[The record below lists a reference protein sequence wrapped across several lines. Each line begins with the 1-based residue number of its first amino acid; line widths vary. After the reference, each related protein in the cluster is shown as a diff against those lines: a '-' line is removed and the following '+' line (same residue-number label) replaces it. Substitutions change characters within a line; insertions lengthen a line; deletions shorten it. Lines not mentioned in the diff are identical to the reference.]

1 MASLPNQIDP
11 KIQKLLRQFLNLTGF
26 LVVFA
31 LFLLFYILYFTQP
44 ADWVKS
50 WWAEQRRAEAVQAM
64 ASQPLEAPEVVA
76 YWSAPSIEAETDE
89 VLKEQLRYGKELV
102 AYTARFFGPNGSVDA
117 NRTNGLNCQN
127 CHLEAGTK
135 VFGNNYSRVAAT
147 YPKVRARSGQ
157 LEDVYKRVND
167 CFERSL
173 NGKALDPASKEMQ
186 AMVAY
191 IQYVGKDVPKGENPA
206 GSGFKDLAFLNRP
219 IDPVHGKVVYEE
231 KCVSC
236 HQTDG
241 QGLKDNFGNYT
252 YPPLWGP
259 LSYNDGAGLYR
270 MSNFAKY
277 VKWNMPL
284 GASHDDPQ
292 LTDEEAWD
300 VAAWVNTQPRP
311 KKNLSADWPD
321 ISKKPYD
328 HPFGPYA
335 DGFSEEEHK
344 FGPFGP
350 IKAKL
355 ESMANGQP

>member
-1 MASLPNQIDP
+1 MKSPESPIPVAY
-11 KIQKLLRQFLNLTGF
+11 QKLLRQLLALAGF
-26 LVVFA
+26 LT
-31 LFLLFYILYFTQP
+31 LFCLMLLGYIAYFTQP
-44 ADWVKS
+44 QGW
-50 WWAEQRRAEAVQAM
+50 
-64 ASQPLEAPEVVA
+64 
-76 YWSAPSIEAETDE
+76 WSAWLAKSSAEVNTFAPLGLPNEEVEAFWTAPDIMA
-89 VLKEQLRYGKELV
+89 VKDSAQRAQLLYGKELV
-102 AYTARFFGPNGSVDA
+102 AHTAEYFGPEGAIEA
-117 NRTNGLNCQN
+117 NKTNGLNCQN
-127 CHLEAGTK
+127 CHLDAGTK

-147 YPKVRARSGQ
+147 YPKMRARSGQ
-157 LEDVYKRVND
+157 VEDVYKRIND

-173 NGKALDPASKEMQ
+173 NGTALDKDSPEMQ
-186 AMVAY
+186 AMAAY
-191 IQYVGKDVPKGENPA
+191 IQFLGKDVPKGEKPA
-206 GSGFKDLAFLNRP
+206 GSGFKELTFLNRP

-236 HQTDG
+236 HQADG
-241 QGLKDNFGNYT
+241 QGLKDAQGVYT

-259 LSYNDGAGLYR
+259 LSYNEGAGLYR

-284 GASHDDPQ
+284 GINHDDPD

-311 KKNLSADWPD
+311 RKDLSDDWPD
-321 ISKKPYD
+321 ISKKPFD

-335 DGFSEEEHK
+335 DGFREEQHK